1 MEKPPA
7 IDIARGAAILELL
20 TDVQENIS
28 LLEEET
34 GKFYETCM
42 AKDLLWSWDEGYFL
56 RDNECEAAIF
66 CCLFYRVGLEIMPTD
81 DSIRIDSGLA

>member
-20 TDVQENIS
+20 TDIQENIS
-28 LLEEET
+28 LLDEEI
-34 GKFYETCM
+34 GKFYRTCM
-42 AKDLLWSWDEGYFL
+42 TKDLFWSWEEGYFL
-56 RDNECEAAIF
+56 KDNKFESAIF

-81 DSIRIDSGLA
+81 DFVRIDSGIS